1 MTPLE
6 EVRAIG
12 RIGHE
17 GARLLYRLVYSVA
30 VDRNVPAPE
39 GHLGWGKAA
48 IEETA
53 HDFLSGPAG
62 MERLVAMASQATDDD
77 SFRRQ
82 LAAAVHNYLR
92 TLGRATDLGKLI
104 VRLTDILTTTPGFEP
119 VHRGAGTEWT
129 LRGGS
134 TDPTHVATTDLEPE
148 IRAMRVDRPKWT
160 SETRDA
166 PLADRTTL
174 VEMIT
179 KILTAADGTMSVRD
193 IAEVVAARIDIR
205 RIPISWE
212 LDDPDTRFEP
222 TREDDRVTVTVDGL
236 HTRDFFERLTDR
248 EKIMVAFSDKSVRE
262 LGSLVGLRHA
272 QAAIVRQRLYDRIRV
287 EFADAEDP
295 EDVIEVLCDLC
306 EAWVAHWTDGDGPTS

>member
-6 EVRAIG
+6 EVRATG

-17 GARLLYRLVYSVA
+17 GARLIYRLVYSVA
-30 VDRNVPAPE
+30 VDRNIPAPE

-53 HDFLSGPAG
+53 HDFLIGPSA
-62 MERLVAMASQATDDD
+62 MQRLVAMASQATDDD

-92 TLGRATDLGKLI
+92 TLGRATDLGKLM
-104 VRLTDILTTTPGFEP
+104 VRLTDILTTTPAFEP
-119 VHRGAGTEWT
+119 VYRGAGTGWT
-129 LRGGS
+129 LAGGS
-134 TDPTHVATTDLEPE
+134 SDPTRVAASDLEPE
-148 IRAMRVDRPKWT
+148 IRAMHVGRPKWT

-166 PLADRTTL
+166 PLADRATL
-174 VEMIT
+174 VEMIRR
-179 KILTAADGTMSVRD
+179 ILNAAGGTMSVRD

-212 LDDPDTRFEP
+212 LDDPDTSFEP
-222 TREDDRVTVTVDGL
+222 TREDDRATLSVEAL
-236 HTRDFFERLTDR
+236 HTRDFFEGLTDR

-262 LGSLVGLRHA
+262 LGSLVGLGHA
-272 QAAIVRQRLYDRIRV
+272 QAAIVRQRLYDRIRA
-287 EFADAEDP
+287 EFADADDP
-295 EDVIEVLCDLC
+295 EGVIEVLCDLC
-306 EAWVAHWTDGDGPTS
+306 ETWVADWTDGDGSTS

>member
-6 EVRAIG
+6 EVRATG

-17 GARLLYRLVYSVA
+17 GARLIYRLVYSVA
-30 VDRNVPAPE
+30 VDRNIPPPE

-53 HDFLSGPAG
+53 HDFLIGPSA

-104 VRLTDILTTTPGFEP
+104 VRLTDILSTTPVFEP

-129 LRGGS
+129 LVGGS
-134 TDPTHVATTDLEPE
+134 SDPTRVVAADLERE
-148 IRAMRVDRPKWT
+148 IRATRVHRPKWT

-179 KILTAADGTMSVRD
+179 RILTAAGGTMSVRD
-193 IAEVVAARIDIR
+193 IAEVVATRIDIR

-222 TREDDRVTVTVDGL
+222 TRGDDRATMSVDAL
-236 HTRDFFERLTDR
+236 HTRDFFEALTDR
-248 EKIMVAFSDKSVRE
+248 EKIMVAFSDRSVRA
-262 LGSLVGLRHA
+262 LGSLRGTRPRPGRHRPTKALRPN
-272 QAAIVRQRLYDRIRV
+272 QGRVR
-287 EFADAEDP
+287 
-295 EDVIEVLCDLC
+295 
-306 EAWVAHWTDGDGPTS
+306 